1 LRFYLGKIVMSKAIT
16 KRMAEDARFARFVK
30 TRLER
35 HSNCNWGNISRR
47 DREANDFAVINGEP
61 VFSTYGVKNK
71 IWIVTIPAKKVTLV
85 LFPSDR
91 S

>member
-1 LRFYLGKIVMSKAIT
+1 LPGS
-16 KRMAEDARFARFVK
+16 
-30 TRLER
+30 
-35 HSNCNWGNISRR
+35 SRPGWKGTPTVIGATSP
-47 DREANDFAVINGEP
+47 DGTGEANDFAVINGEP